1 VGLRFNPPPNW
12 PPPPPGFV
20 PPPRWQP
27 DPAWPPPPPGWR
39 LWVPDD
45 TVAAGPE
52 GRPGRHASP
61 RDFAGGPGDFAAGS
75 GEFTAGS
82 GDFVVGSR
90 DFADGSGE
98 FPAGPGE
105 FATDPRDWPREFPGG
120 PRAFVAGPGEFG
132 NGAGGFA
139 GPGEFAGGPDDFAE
153 EPGDFADAGPIDPF
167 GPPAEPYPDG
177 LGGPPGGPGSHG
189 PLRGRPNGLAIAA
202 FVLSAIG
209 GTVVSFV
216 LALLALRQIR
226 RTEQPGRGLAIAA
239 LVLSLVWALVLGFY
253 FLGRS
258 PAAPPKQTASGNP
271 APSSGLAP
279 SAGPSSGSSPGS
291 GSGGTGGGSKTGV
304 FALRTGQCF
313 QNPSA
318 SLEILGITSVA
329 AVPCTTPH
337 DAQVFAEFPATGNK
351 YPGRNDL
358 KTQAGQGCRA
368 RISKSVTSS
377 KITSSMTL
385 RFLYPLTDSWSEG
398 HRTITC
404 LIVDAKPDLTSSL
417 MRANP
422 KH

>member
-12 PPPPPGFV
+12 PAPPPGFV

-45 TVAAGPE
+45 TVPAGPE
-52 GRPGRHASP
+52 GRPGRHAGS
-61 RDFAGGPGDFAAGS
+61 RDFAGGPGEFAAGS
-75 GEFTAGS
+75 GEFA
-82 GDFVVGSR
+82 VGSR

-105 FATDPRDWPREFPGG
+105 FAAGPRDWPREFPAG
-120 PRAFVAGPGEFG
+120 PRAFVADPGEFG
-132 NGAGGFA
+132 NGVGEFA
-139 GPGEFAGGPDDFAE
+139 GPGEFAGGPDDLADG
-153 EPGDFADAGPIDPF
+153 PGDFADGGPAAIDPF
-167 GPPAEPYPDG
+167 GPPSEAYPDG
-177 LGGPPGGPGSHG
+177 LGGPPGGPGSQG
-189 PLRGRPNGLAIAA
+189 PPGGRPNGLAIAA

-209 GTVVSFV
+209 GTVVSFI
-216 LALLALRQIR
+216 LALVALGQIR
-226 RTEQPGRGLAIAA
+226 RTQQRGRGLAIAA
-239 LVLSLVWALVLGFY
+239 LVLSVIWGLVLGLY
-253 FLGRS
+253 LLGRS
-258 PAAPPKQTASGNP
+258 PGTPPKQTASGNP
-271 APSSGLAP
+271 TPSSGLAP
-279 SAGPSSGSSPGS
+279 SAGPSGSSSSS
-291 GSGGTGGGSKTGV
+291 GSGNGGTSGGSKTGV

-313 QNPSA
+313 QNPAA
-318 SLEILGITSVA
+318 SLAILGITSVA

-358 KTQAGQGCRA
+358 KSQAGQGCRA
-368 RISKSVTSS
+368 RISASVTSS

-417 MRANP
+417 LRAQS